1 MFGSGLVGGVGV
13 KAGSLVGAGGLCN
26 PDCKGERRF
35 IWLLVVRQGVRVP
48 DSSGVGASVL
58 MSVSGWKSV
67 PSCWDGLTWL
77 ARSWAFS
84 VSRTRRRSVR
94 CSVTLEPTIEIM

>member
-13 KAGSLVGAGGLCN
+13 NAGSLVGAGGLCN

-48 DSSGVGASVL
+48 DSSAVGASVL
-58 MSVSGWKSV
+58 MSASGWKSG